1 MSTQDDHEGLQIV
14 HSKNAD
20 LHQTAVIIPCYNAGP
35 RLRPVVE
42 KTLTHTPWV
51 TLIDDGSTDHA
62 VENLADLNIQR
73 LFLHP
78 NQGKGVALITGFRA
92 LLENPQVSQIAV
104 IDADGQHDPSEL
116 PNLINALKT
125 NNADLVIGTRAFN
138 LPQVPFRSRF
148 GNRLTATLTS
158 ILLGASIADTQ
169 SGYRLHSRTL
179 VEAIVRDIPG
189 GRYETEM
196 EILIKAVREGYK
208 ITGVP
213 IATVYEPGN
222 ASSHF
227 HKIRDSWR
235 IYSRLLRAATH
246 R

>member
-1 MSTQDDHEGLQIV
+1 MSTLDDNTGLQDKHPTAITRP
-14 HSKNAD
+14 A
-20 LHQTAVIIPCYNAGP
+20 TAVLIPCYNAGA

-42 KTLTHTPWV
+42 KTLKHTPWV
-51 TLIDDGSTDHA
+51 TVVDDGSTDSA
-62 VENLADLNIQR
+62 VEALADLNIQR

-78 NQGKGVALITGFRA
+78 NQGKGVALLTGFRA
-92 LLENPQVSQIAV
+92 LLDNPDVSHVVV
-104 IDADGQHDPSEL
+104 IDADGQHDPAEL
-116 PNLINALKT
+116 PNLVSAFEKHS
-125 NNADLVIGTRAFN
+125 ADLVIGTRAFN

-148 GNRLTATLTS
+148 GNRLTAALTS
-158 ILLGASIADTQ
+158 LLLGASIADTQ

-179 VEAIVRDIPG
+179 VEAIVSDIPG

-196 EILIKAVREGYK
+196 EILIKAVRDGYK

-235 IYSRLLRAATH
+235 IYSRLLSATLH